1 MMAINPRDGTDC
13 LLGAMDH
20 NRDGTMYWLTGKPLN
35 FTDWKNE
42 EESAGR
48 RRLHMNLDKDF
59 QWDTKDDSK
68 DQDNGFVCKKPI
80 E

>member
-59 QWDTKDDSK
+59 QCTVVTIGGSGSEKSIC
-68 DQDNGFVCKKPI
+68 GF
-80 E
+80 

>member
-20 NRDGTMYWLTGKPLN
+20 NRDGT
-35 FTDWKNE
+35 KNE